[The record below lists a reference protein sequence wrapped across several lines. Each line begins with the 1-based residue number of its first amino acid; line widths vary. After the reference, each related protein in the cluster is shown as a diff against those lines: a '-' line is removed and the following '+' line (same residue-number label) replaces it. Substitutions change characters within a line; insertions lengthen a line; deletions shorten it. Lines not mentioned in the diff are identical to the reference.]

1 MLYNYLTLQYCNENL
16 LSPKIIPHNMFGLDP
31 TLTFLLIAC
40 LFAACAFEFING
52 FHDTANAVAT
62 VIYTNSL
69 KPWVAV
75 IWSGIWNSVGVFAGG
90 ITVAMGISY
99 LIPSEM
105 LADQNIY
112 HSIALIMSLLLTAI
126 IWNLGTWYFGIPC
139 SSSHTL
145 VGSILGVG
153 LAYSFI
159 AEKSGTYV
167 NWHKASDIGLSLLI
181 SPLIGFS
188 LSIFLMYVLR
198 IFVKNKTIFR
208 APKTNDP
215 PPFWIRMILLL
226 TCTGVS
232 YSHGSND
239 GQKGV
244 GLVMLI
250 LIAIVPGYFAINAK
264 VDLPKVKYEITA
276 INSILDKT
284 IVEKLSKEDSLEI
297 AKVQVITQKVM
308 VILNSKPFDSLTTQ
322 EKFEVRTNVTR
333 LAKDIDKIKYSK
345 TIALSEEDKNGLK
358 ASIGGVKTITE
369 YSPTWVIF
377 MISIS
382 LGLGT
387 MVGWKRIV
395 KTIGEKIGKQ
405 HLNYAQGASSELVAA
420 GTIGLAT
427 AFGLPVST
435 TQVLSSGI
443 AGSMVASKGIKN
455 LQAGTIKNIAIAWV
469 LTLPVTILL
478 SGLLF
483 LLFRAMAG

>member
-1 MLYNYLTLQYCNENL
+1 
-16 LSPKIIPHNMFGLDP
+16 MFGLDP

-69 KPWVAV
+69 KPWAAV

-99 LIPSEM
+99 LLPVEV
-105 LADQNIY
+105 LADQNVY
-112 HSIALIMSLLLTAI
+112 HSVALIMSLLLTAI
-126 IWNLGTWYFGIPC
+126 VWNLGTWYFGIPC

-159 AEKSGTYV
+159 AEKSGNYV
-167 NWHKASDIGLSLLI
+167 NWSKAGDIGLSLLI
-181 SPLIGFS
+181 SPLVGFS
-188 LSIFLMYVLR
+188 LSILIMYILR
-198 IFVKNKTIFR
+198 ITVKNKSIFK

-250 LIAIVPGYFAINAK
+250 LIALVPGYFALNAN
-264 VDLPKVKYEITA
+264 VDLTKVKTEIA
-276 INSILDKT
+276 VVDSVLYKT
-284 IVEKLSKEDSLEI
+284 ITTSLAKDDSLEL
-297 AKVQVITQKVM
+297 AKLITISTKVST
-308 VILNSKPFDSLTTQ
+308 IINSKPIDSLDVKQ
-322 EKFEVRTNVTR
+322 KFEVRQGV
-333 LAKDIDKIKYSK
+333 IKLGKEVEKLRKSK
-345 TIALSEEDKNGLK
+345 TIALSESDKNTLK
-358 ASIGGVKTITE
+358 ASISGVKGITE
-369 YSPTWVIF
+369 YSPKWVIF

-420 GTIGLAT
+420 STIGLAT

-443 AGSMVASKGIKN
+443 AGSMVASKGVKN
-455 LQAGTIKNIAIAWV
+455 LQGGTIKNIAIAWV

-478 SGLLF
+478 SGILF

>member
-1 MLYNYLTLQYCNENL
+1 
-16 LSPKIIPHNMFGLDP
+16 MFGLDP

-75 IWSGIWNSVGVFAGG
+75 VWSGIWNSVGVFAGG

-105 LADQNIY
+105 MSDQNVY
-112 HSIALIMSLLLTAI
+112 HSVALIMSLLLTAI

-153 LAYSFI
+153 LAYSLI
-159 AEKSGTYV
+159 AEKSGNYV
-167 NWHKASDIGLSLLI
+167 NWSKAGDIGLSLLI

-188 LSIFLMYVLR
+188 LSIFLMYILR
-198 IFVKNKTIFR
+198 MFVRNKAIFR

-250 LIAIVPGYFAINAK
+250 LIAIVPSYFAINLD
-264 VDLPKVKYEITA
+264 VDLSKVKYEMHNVT
-276 INSILDKT
+276 SIIDKT
-284 IVEKLSKEDSLEI
+284 MSSKLIKEDSLEVAKIQLI
-297 AKVQVITQKVM
+297 ANKV
-308 VILNSKPFDSLTTQ
+308 NSKITSKPLDSLSTA
-322 EKFEVRTNVTR
+322 EKFEIKSEVTK
-333 LAKDIDKIKYSK
+333 LAKEIEVVRASK
-345 TIALSEEDKNGLK
+345 TIPISIQDKTNLK
-358 ASIGGVKTITE
+358 VSIKSVKSITE
-369 YSPTWVIF
+369 YSPVWVIL
-377 MISIS
+377 MISLS

-387 MVGWKRIV
+387 MIGWKRIV
-395 KTIGEKIGKQ
+395 TTIGEKIGKQ

-420 GTIGLAT
+420 ATIGFAT

-455 LQAGTIKNIAIAWV
+455 LQAGTIRNIAIAWI
-469 LTLPVTILL
+469 LTLPVTIILA
-478 SGLLF
+478 GGLF
-483 LLFRAMAG
+483 LLFRAISG

>member
-1 MLYNYLTLQYCNENL
+1 MY
-16 LSPKIIPHNMFGLDP
+16 I
-31 TLTFLLIAC
+31 
-40 LFAACAFEFING
+40 
-52 FHDTANAVAT
+52 
-62 VIYTNSL
+62 
-69 KPWVAV
+69 
-75 IWSGIWNSVGVFAGG
+75 
-90 ITVAMGISY
+90 
-99 LIPSEM
+99 
-105 LADQNIY
+105 
-112 HSIALIMSLLLTAI
+112 IALIMSLLLTAI

-159 AEKSGTYV
+159 AEKSGNYV
-167 NWHKASDIGLSLLI
+167 NWSKAGDIGLSLLV
-181 SPLIGFS
+181 SPLVGFS
-188 LSIFLMYVLR
+188 LSILIMYILR
-198 IFVKNKTIFR
+198 VTVKNKSIFK

-250 LIAIVPGYFAINAK
+250 LIALVPGYFALNAN
-264 VDLPKVKYEITA
+264 VNLTKVKTEIA
-276 INSILDKT
+276 AVDSVLYKT
-284 IVEKLSKEDSLEI
+284 INTSLAKDDSLEL
-297 AKVQVITQKVM
+297 AKLITISTKVST
-308 VILNSKPFDSLTTQ
+308 IINSKPIDSLDVKQ
-322 EKFEVRTNVTR
+322 KFEVRQGV
-333 LAKDIDKIKYSK
+333 IKLGKEVEKLRKSK
-345 TIALSEEDKNGLK
+345 TIALSESDKNTLK
-358 ASIGGVKTITE
+358 VSISGVKGITE
-369 YSPTWVIF
+369 YSPKWVIF

>member
-1 MLYNYLTLQYCNENL
+1 
-16 LSPKIIPHNMFGLDP
+16 MFGLDP
-31 TLTFLLIAC
+31 TLTFLLIVC
-40 LFAACAFEFING
+40 LTAACAFEFING

-99 LIPSEM
+99 LIPVEI

-112 HSIALIMSLLLTAI
+112 HSVALIMSLLITAI
-126 IWNLGTWYFGIPC
+126 VWNLGTWYFGIPC

-159 AEKSGTYV
+159 AEKSGNYV
-167 NWHKASDIGLSLLI
+167 NWSKAGDIGLSLLV
-181 SPLIGFS
+181 SPIVGFS
-188 LSIFLMYVLR
+188 LTILIMYLLR
-198 IFVKNKTIFR
+198 VSVKNKSIFK

-215 PPFWIRMILLL
+215 PPFLIRMILLL

-239 GQKGV
+239 GQKGI

-250 LIAIVPGYFAINAK
+250 LVAIAPSYFALNPN
-264 VDLPKVKYEITA
+264 VNLPKVKQEITMVD
-276 INSILDKT
+276 SILNKT
-284 IVEKLSKEDSLEI
+284 IATHLSKEDSLEV
-297 AKVQVITQKVM
+297 AKVITISNNVNN
-308 VILNSKPFDSLTTQ
+308 IICSKPLDSLTVN
-322 EKFEVRTNVTR
+322 EKFEIRQG
-333 LAKDIDKIKYSK
+333 AIKLGKEVEKLRKSK
-345 TIALSEEDKNGLK
+345 TIALSEADKSSLK
-358 ASIGGVKTITE
+358 ASVTGVKTITE
-369 YSPTWVIF
+369 YSPSWVII

-387 MVGWKRIV
+387 MIGWKRIV

-420 GTIGLAT
+420 ATIGMAT

-443 AGSMVASKGIKN
+443 AGSMVATKGVKN
-455 LQAGTIKNIAIAWV
+455 LQGGTIKNIAIAWL
-469 LTLPVTILL
+469 LTLPVTIIL

-483 LLFRAMAG
+483 LLFRAIAG

>member
-1 MLYNYLTLQYCNENL
+1 
-16 LSPKIIPHNMFGLDP
+16 MFGLDP
-31 TLTFLLIAC
+31 TLTFLLIVC
-40 LFAACAFEFING
+40 LVAACAFEFING

-75 IWSGIWNSVGVFAGG
+75 IWSAAWNSVGVFAGG

-99 LIPSEM
+99 LIPIEI
-105 LADQNIY
+105 LTDQNIY
-112 HSIALIMSLLLTAI
+112 HSVALVMSLLITAI
-126 IWNLGTWYFGIPC
+126 AWNLGTWYFGIPC

-159 AEKSGTYV
+159 AEKTVNYV
-167 NWHKASDIGLSLLI
+167 NWSKASDIGLSLLV
-181 SPLIGFS
+181 SPIIGFS
-188 LSIFLMYVLR
+188 LTILIMYLLKVSIKNKSIF
-198 IFVKNKTIFR
+198 K
-208 APKTNDP
+208 APKSNDP
-215 PPFWIRMILLL
+215 PPFVIRMVLLL

-239 GQKGV
+239 GQKGI

-250 LIAIVPGYFAINAK
+250 LVAIAPSYFAINPNVNLLKVRQEIALLDSVLHKTMVSKIAK
-264 VDLPKVKYEITA
+264 D
-276 INSILDKT
+276 
-284 IVEKLSKEDSLEI
+284 DSLEL
-297 AKVQVITQKVM
+297 AK
-308 VILNSKPFDSLTTQ
+308 ILTVSNNVNNLISSKQIDSFTVN
-322 EKFEVRTNVTR
+322 EKFEIRQST
-333 LAKDIDKIKYSK
+333 IKLGKEIEKLRKSK
-345 TIALSEEDKNGLK
+345 TIALSEEDKNSLN
-358 ASIGGVKTITE
+358 ASVIGVKSITE
-369 YSPTWVIF
+369 YSPSWVIV

-387 MVGWKRIV
+387 MIGWKRIV

-420 GTIGLAT
+420 ATIGMAT

-435 TQVLSSGI
+435 TQVLSSGV
-443 AGSMVASKGIKN
+443 AGSMVATKGMKN
-455 LQAGTIKNIAIAWV
+455 LQGGTIRNIAIAWI
-469 LTLPVTILL
+469 LTLPVTIIL

-483 LLFRAMAG
+483 FLFRSIAG

>member
-1 MLYNYLTLQYCNENL
+1 
-16 LSPKIIPHNMFGLDP
+16 MFGLDP
-31 TLTFLLIAC
+31 TLTFLLLTC
-40 LFAACAFEFING
+40 LLAACAFEFING

-99 LIPSEM
+99 LLPVEV

-112 HSIALIMSLLLTAI
+112 HSVALIMSLLITAI
-126 IWNLGTWYFGIPC
+126 VWNLGTWYFGIPC

-153 LAYSFI
+153 LAYSLI
-159 AEKSGTYV
+159 AEKSGNYV
-167 NWHKASDIGLSLLI
+167 NWSKAGDIGLSLLI

-188 LSIFLMYVLR
+188 LSILIMYILKVT
-198 IFVKNKTIFR
+198 IKNKSIFK
-208 APKTNDP
+208 APKSNSP
-215 PPFWIRMILLL
+215 PPFLIRMVLLL

-250 LIAIVPGYFAINAK
+250 LIAMVPGYFALNAK
-264 VDLPKVKYEITA
+264 VDILKVKTELAMVDTILGKTISVKLA
-276 INSILDKT
+276 KDDSLEVVKIMAISTKVGTIINSKPIDSLDVKQKFDVRQGV
-284 IVEKLSKEDSLEI
+284 IKLGKEVEKLR
-297 AKVQVITQKVM
+297 
-308 VILNSKPFDSLTTQ
+308 N
-322 EKFEVRTNVTR
+322 
-333 LAKDIDKIKYSK
+333 SK
-345 TIALSEEDKNGLK
+345 TIALSESDRSILK
-358 ASIGGVKTITE
+358 SSISGVKGITE
-369 YSPTWVIF
+369 YSPTWVIL

-405 HLNYAQGASSELVAA
+405 HLNYAQGMSSELVAA
-420 GTIGLAT
+420 STISMAT
-427 AFGLPVST
+427 ALGLPVST

-443 AGSMVASKGIKN
+443 AGSMVASKGVKN
-455 LQAGTIKNIAIAWV
+455 LQGGTIKNIAIAWV

-478 SGLLF
+478 SGILF
-483 LLFRAMAG
+483 LLFRAIAG

>member
-1 MLYNYLTLQYCNENL
+1 
-16 LSPKIIPHNMFGLDP
+16 MFGLDP
-31 TLTFLLIAC
+31 TLTTLLIIC
-40 LFAACAFEFING
+40 LFSACAFEFING

-75 IWSGIWNSVGVFAGG
+75 IWSAIWNSVGVFAGG

-112 HSIALIMSLLLTAI
+112 HSVALIMSLLLTAI

-153 LAYSFI
+153 LAYSLI
-159 AEKSGTYV
+159 AEKSGNYV
-167 NWHKASDIGLSLLI
+167 NWSKAGDIGLSLLI

-198 IFVKNKTIFR
+198 VFVRNKAIFR

-250 LIAIVPGYFAINAK
+250 LIAIVPSYFAINLE
-264 VDLPKVKYEITA
+264 VDLSKVKYEMHNVT
-276 INSILDKT
+276 SIIDKT
-284 IVEKLSKEDSLEI
+284 MSSKLIKEDSLEVAKIQLI
-297 AKVQVITQKVM
+297 ANKV
-308 VILNSKPFDSLTTQ
+308 NSKITSKPLDSLSTT
-322 EKFEVRTNVTR
+322 EKFEIKSEVTK
-333 LAKDIDKIKYSK
+333 LAKEIEIVRASK
-345 TIALSEEDKNGLK
+345 TIPISIQDKLNLK
-358 ASIGGVKTITE
+358 ESIKSVKSITE
-369 YSPTWVIF
+369 YSPVWVIL
-377 MISIS
+377 MISLS

-387 MVGWKRIV
+387 MIGWKRIV
-395 KTIGEKIGKQ
+395 TTIGEKIGKQ

-455 LQAGTIKNIAIAWV
+455 LQAGTIRNIAIAWA
-469 LTLPVTILL
+469 LTLPVTIILA
-478 SGLLF
+478 GVLF
-483 LLFRAMAG
+483 LLFRKMAG

>member
-1 MLYNYLTLQYCNENL
+1 
-16 LSPKIIPHNMFGLDP
+16 MFGLDP
-31 TLTFLLIAC
+31 TLTFLLIVC
-40 LFAACAFEFING
+40 LTAACAFEFING

-99 LIPSEM
+99 LIPVEI

-112 HSIALIMSLLLTAI
+112 HSVALIMSLLITAI
-126 IWNLGTWYFGIPC
+126 VWNLGTWYFGIPC

-159 AEKSGTYV
+159 AEKSGNYV
-167 NWHKASDIGLSLLI
+167 NWSKAGDIGLSLLV
-181 SPLIGFS
+181 SPIVGFS
-188 LSIFLMYVLR
+188 LTILIMYLLR
-198 IFVKNKTIFR
+198 VSVKNKSIFK

-215 PPFWIRMILLL
+215 PPFMIRMVLLL

-239 GQKGV
+239 GQKGI

-250 LIAIVPGYFAINAK
+250 LIAIAPSYFALNPN
-264 VDLPKVKYEITA
+264 VNLPKVKQEITLVD
-276 INSILDKT
+276 SILHKT
-284 IVEKLSKEDSLEI
+284 IVTQITKEDSLEL
-297 AKVQVITQKVM
+297 AKVLAISSKVNK
-308 VILNSKPFDSLTTQ
+308 IISSKQLDSLTVN
-322 EKFEVRTNVTR
+322 EKFEVRQG
-333 LAKDIDKIKYSK
+333 AIKLGKEIEKLRKSK
-345 TIALSEEDKNGLK
+345 TIALSDEDKSSLK
-358 ASIGGVKTITE
+358 ASVTGVKTITE
-369 YSPTWVIF
+369 YSPSWVII

-387 MVGWKRIV
+387 MIGWKRIV

-420 GTIGLAT
+420 ATIGMAT

-443 AGSMVASKGIKN
+443 AGSMVATKGMKN
-455 LQAGTIKNIAIAWV
+455 LQGGTIRNIAIAWI
-469 LTLPVTILL
+469 LTLPVTIIL

-483 LLFRAMAG
+483 ILFRTLAG

>member
-1 MLYNYLTLQYCNENL
+1 
-16 LSPKIIPHNMFGLDP
+16 MFGLDP
-31 TLTFLLIAC
+31 TLTFLLIVC
-40 LFAACAFEFING
+40 LTAACAFEFING

-99 LIPSEM
+99 LIPVEI

-112 HSIALIMSLLLTAI
+112 HSVALIMSLLITAI
-126 IWNLGTWYFGIPC
+126 VWNLGTWYFGIPC

-159 AEKSGTYV
+159 AEKSGNYV
-167 NWHKASDIGLSLLI
+167 NWSKAGDIGLSLLV
-181 SPLIGFS
+181 SPIVGFS
-188 LSIFLMYVLR
+188 LTILIMYLLR
-198 IFVKNKTIFR
+198 VSVKNKSIFK

-215 PPFWIRMILLL
+215 PPFLIRMILLL

-239 GQKGV
+239 GQKGI

-250 LIAIVPGYFAINAK
+250 LVAIAPSYFALNPN
-264 VDLPKVKYEITA
+264 VNLPKVKQEITMVD
-276 INSILDKT
+276 SILNKT
-284 IVEKLSKEDSLEI
+284 IATHLSKEDSLEV
-297 AKVQVITQKVM
+297 AKVITISNNVNN
-308 VILNSKPFDSLTTQ
+308 IICSKPLDSLTVN
-322 EKFEVRTNVTR
+322 EKFEIRQG
-333 LAKDIDKIKYSK
+333 AIKLGKEVEKLRKSK
-345 TIALSEEDKNGLK
+345 TIALSEADKSSLK
-358 ASIGGVKTITE
+358 ASVTGVKTITE
-369 YSPTWVIF
+369 YSPSWVII

-387 MVGWKRIV
+387 MIGWKRIV

-420 GTIGLAT
+420 ATIGMAT

-443 AGSMVASKGIKN
+443 AGSMVATKGMKN
-455 LQAGTIKNIAIAWV
+455 LQGGTIRNIAIAWI
-469 LTLPVTILL
+469 LTLPVTIIL

-483 LLFRAMAG
+483 ILFRTLAG

>member
-1 MLYNYLTLQYCNENL
+1 
-16 LSPKIIPHNMFGLDP
+16 MFGLDP
-31 TLTFLLIAC
+31 TLTFLLIVC
-40 LFAACAFEFING
+40 LTAACAFEFING

-99 LIPSEM
+99 LIPVEI

-112 HSIALIMSLLLTAI
+112 HSVALIMSLLITAI
-126 IWNLGTWYFGIPC
+126 VWNLGTWYFGIPC

-159 AEKSGTYV
+159 AEKSGNYV
-167 NWHKASDIGLSLLI
+167 NWSKAGDIGLSLLV
-181 SPLIGFS
+181 SPIVGFS
-188 LSIFLMYVLR
+188 LTILIMYLLR
-198 IFVKNKTIFR
+198 VSVKNKSIFK

-215 PPFWIRMILLL
+215 PPFLIRMILLL

-239 GQKGV
+239 GQKGI

-250 LIAIVPGYFAINAK
+250 LVAIAPSYFALNPN
-264 VDLPKVKYEITA
+264 VNLPKVKQEITMVD
-276 INSILDKT
+276 SILNKT
-284 IVEKLSKEDSLEI
+284 IATHLSKEDSLEV
-297 AKVQVITQKVM
+297 AKVITISNKVNK
-308 VILNSKPFDSLTTQ
+308 IICSKQLDSLNVA
-322 EKFEVRTNVTR
+322 EKFEVRQGT
-333 LAKDIDKIKYSK
+333 IKLGKEIEKLRKSK
-345 TIALSEEDKNGLK
+345 TIALSEADKSSLK
-358 ASIGGVKTITE
+358 ASVTDVKTITE
-369 YSPTWVIF
+369 YSPSWVII

-387 MVGWKRIV
+387 MIGWKRIV

-420 GTIGLAT
+420 ATIGMAT

-443 AGSMVASKGIKN
+443 AGSMVATKGVKN
-455 LQAGTIKNIAIAWV
+455 LQGGTIRNIAIAWI
-469 LTLPVTILL
+469 LTLPVTIVL

-483 LLFRAMAG
+483 ILFRALAG

>member
-1 MLYNYLTLQYCNENL
+1 
-16 LSPKIIPHNMFGLDP
+16 MFGLDP

-40 LFAACAFEFING
+40 LLAACAFEFING

-99 LIPSEM
+99 LLPVEV
-105 LADQNIY
+105 LADQNVY
-112 HSIALIMSLLLTAI
+112 HSVALIMSLLLTAI
-126 IWNLGTWYFGIPC
+126 VWNLGTWYFGIPC

-159 AEKSGTYV
+159 AEKSGNYV
-167 NWHKASDIGLSLLI
+167 NWSKAGDIGLSLLV
-181 SPLIGFS
+181 SPLVGFS
-188 LSIFLMYVLR
+188 LSILIMYILR
-198 IFVKNKTIFR
+198 VSVKNKSIFK

-250 LIAIVPGYFAINAK
+250 LIALVPGYFALNAN
-264 VDLPKVKYEITA
+264 VNLTKVKTEIA
-276 INSILDKT
+276 AVDSVLYKT
-284 IVEKLSKEDSLEI
+284 INTSLAKDDSLEL
-297 AKVQVITQKVM
+297 AKLITISTKVST
-308 VILNSKPFDSLTTQ
+308 IINSKPFDSLDVKQ
-322 EKFEVRTNVTR
+322 KFDVRQGVIKLGKEVEKLR
-333 LAKDIDKIKYSK
+333 KSK
-345 TIALSEEDKNGLK
+345 TIALSEADKNTLK
-358 ASIGGVKTITE
+358 TSITGVKDITE
-369 YSPTWVIF
+369 YSPKWVIF

-405 HLNYAQGASSELVAA
+405 HLNYAQGAASELVAA
-420 GTIGLAT
+420 STIGLAT

-443 AGSMVASKGIKN
+443 AGSMVASKGVKN
-455 LQAGTIKNIAIAWV
+455 LQGGTIKNIAIAWV

-478 SGLLF
+478 SGILF

>member
-1 MLYNYLTLQYCNENL
+1 
-16 LSPKIIPHNMFGLDP
+16 MFGLDP
-31 TLTFLLIAC
+31 TLTFLLIVC

-75 IWSGIWNSVGVFAGG
+75 IWSAVWNSVGVFAGG

-99 LIPSEM
+99 LIPVEI

-112 HSIALIMSLLLTAI
+112 HSVALIMALLITAI
-126 IWNLGTWYFGIPC
+126 VWNLGTWYFGIPC

-159 AEKSGTYV
+159 AEKSGNYV
-167 NWHKASDIGLSLLI
+167 NWSKAGDIGLSLLV
-181 SPLIGFS
+181 SPIVGFS
-188 LSIFLMYVLR
+188 LTILIMYLLRVSIKNKSIF
-198 IFVKNKTIFR
+198 K

-215 PPFWIRMILLL
+215 PPFMIRMVLLL

-239 GQKGV
+239 GQKGI

-250 LIAIVPGYFAINAK
+250 LVAIAPSYFALNPN
-264 VDLPKVKYEITA
+264 VNLPKVKQEITMVD
-276 INSILDKT
+276 SILYKT
-284 IVEKLSKEDSLEI
+284 IATQITKEDSLEV
-297 AKVQVITQKVM
+297 AKVITISNKVNK
-308 VILNSKPFDSLTTQ
+308 IICSKQLDSLTVN
-322 EKFEVRTNVTR
+322 EKFEVRQG
-333 LAKDIDKIKYSK
+333 AIKLGKEVEKLRKSK
-345 TIALSEEDKNGLK
+345 TIPLSDEDKSSLK
-358 ASIGGVKTITE
+358 ASVIGVKSITE
-369 YSPTWVIF
+369 YSPSWVIL

-387 MVGWKRIV
+387 MIGWKRIV

-420 GTIGLAT
+420 ATIGMAT

-435 TQVLSSGI
+435 TQVLSSGV
-443 AGSMVASKGIKN
+443 AGSMVATKGMKN
-455 LQAGTIKNIAIAWV
+455 LQGGTIRNIAIAWI
-469 LTLPVTILL
+469 LTLPVTIIL

-483 LLFRAMAG
+483 ILFRTLAG

>member
-1 MLYNYLTLQYCNENL
+1 
-16 LSPKIIPHNMFGLDP
+16 MFGLDP
-31 TLTFLLIAC
+31 TLTFLLIVC
-40 LFAACAFEFING
+40 LTAACAFEFING

-99 LIPSEM
+99 LIPVEI

-112 HSIALIMSLLLTAI
+112 HSVALIMSLLITAI
-126 IWNLGTWYFGIPC
+126 VWNLGTWYFGIPC

-159 AEKSGTYV
+159 AEKTGNYV
-167 NWHKASDIGLSLLI
+167 NWSKASDIGLSLLV
-181 SPLIGFS
+181 SPIVGFS
-188 LSIFLMYVLR
+188 LTILIMYLLRVSIKNKSIF
-198 IFVKNKTIFR
+198 K

-215 PPFWIRMILLL
+215 PPFMIRMVLLL

-239 GQKGV
+239 GQKGI

-250 LIAIVPGYFAINAK
+250 LVAIAPSYFALNPN
-264 VDLPKVKYEITA
+264 VNLPKVKQEITMVD
-276 INSILDKT
+276 SILNKT
-284 IVEKLSKEDSLEI
+284 IATHISKEDSLEV
-297 AKVQVITQKVM
+297 AKVITISNKVNK
-308 VILNSKPFDSLTTQ
+308 IICSKQLDSLNVA
-322 EKFEVRTNVTR
+322 EKFEVRQGT
-333 LAKDIDKIKYSK
+333 IKLGKEIEKLRKSK
-345 TIALSEEDKNGLK
+345 TIALSEADKSSLK
-358 ASIGGVKTITE
+358 ASVTDVKTITE
-369 YSPTWVIF
+369 YSPSWVIL

-387 MVGWKRIV
+387 MIGWKRIV

-420 GTIGLAT
+420 ATIGMAT

-443 AGSMVASKGIKN
+443 AGSMVATKGVKN
-455 LQAGTIKNIAIAWV
+455 LQGGTIRNIAIAWI
-469 LTLPVTILL
+469 LTLPVTIVL

-483 LLFRAMAG
+483 ILFRALAG